1 MSMNTMNETINNN
14 ATPYLDVAVVGAGFG
29 GIGLGVKLKQA
40 GVDNFRI
47 FEQASDVGGVWRDN
61 IYPGAACDVPSQDN
75 LLARLFLIK
84 ILFWKALCCP
94 LIFREVER
102 TLQQEVLLM

>member
-1 MSMNTMNETINNN
+1 MSMNAINETINNN

-29 GIGLGVKLKQA
+29 GIGLGIKLKQA

-61 IYPGAACDVPSQDN
+61 IYPGAACDVPSHLYSFSFEPNPEWKNMFGGQEEIYAY
-75 LLARLFLIK
+75 LQGCAKK
-84 ILFWKALCCP
+84 I
-94 LIFREVER
+94 
-102 TLQQEVLLM
+102 